1 MRVSCR
7 TKQAY
12 GLPACRIEG
21 ADFEQQLIE
30 ALSAPGP
37 IVCNVKLDPDQA
49 FEPKLSS
56 RQLADGTMVSAP
68 LEDMFP
74 FLSREELQQN
84 LLIPPMEN

>member
-1 MRVSCR
+1 MLKVA
-7 TKQAY
+7 QAY
-12 GLPACRIEG
+12 GLPAYRIEG
-21 ADFEQQLIE
+21 AGFERQLVE
-30 ALSAPGP
+30 ALNAPGP
-37 IVCNVKLDPDQA
+37 AVCNVKLDPDQP

-56 RQLADGTMVSAP
+56 RQLADGSMVSAP